1 MRGTGPGRTGPSG
14 AGPGGTGRGDGAG
27 AGGATCEV
35 PSVGWAV
42 EIRGADRLGGMPPQ
56 THSEDAGP
64 QGAAG
69 AADAR
74 LLTDAVTRLRRAL
87 RASIR
92 TDYPWETLPMAQ
104 VELLQVLGEHSPA
117 RVSDLATRQRLAAS
131 TVSGLIGQ
139 MITAGL
145 VARET
150 DPADR
155 RASAVTLTDAGREKL
170 AAWTRA
176 HERRLDAA
184 LSALGDSDRA
194 AVQAALPALFRLA
207 RHLGDPA
214 ATPDDD

>member
-1 MRGTGPGRTGPSG
+1 MPAEPHHG
-14 AGPGGTGRGDGAG
+14 APA
-27 AGGATCEV
+27 
-35 PSVGWAV
+35 PK
-42 EIRGADRLGGMPPQ
+42 
-56 THSEDAGP
+56 
-64 QGAAG
+64 

-92 TDYPWETLPMAQ
+92 SEYPWETLPMAQ

-117 RVSDLATRQRLAAS
+117 RIGDLAVRQRLAAS

-139 MITAGL
+139 MIGSGL

-155 RASAVTLTDAGREKL
+155 RASVVTLTDAGREQL
-170 AAWTRA
+170 LAWTRA

-184 LSALGDSDRA
+184 LSDLDAADRR
-194 AVQAALPALFRLA
+194 AVQAALPALFHLA
-207 RHLGDPA
+207 DYLENRTG
-214 ATPDDD
+214 